1 MVIKVEVFTLLTLEF
16 HAMLRYG
23 SAFIVACSIKM
34 VIYARISEYLD
45 SDCKVIILSKSTK
58 QTTPHPLNSTIIQ

>member
-1 MVIKVEVFTLLTLEF
+1 MVIKVKVFTLLTLEF

-45 SDCKVIILSKSTK
+45 VMNSD
-58 QTTPHPLNSTIIQ
+58 